1 MSNARA
7 GGQLRPFLELV
18 RPPAL
23 LTAAADSLC
32 AWAWLSSINLYTWTG
47 FQALCIPFCLALIS
61 ISIYASGM
69 MTNDIF
75 DYEEDLLDRPSRP
88 LPSQRV
94 TASTAWYLALFLQG
108 FALSISFILGKL
120 INAQNMVL
128 SAVVGSTIIAT
139 YLYNYS
145 FKSTVLAPIFMGL
158 CRFGNFWIGASLIYV
173 NTANLNDFAQPALLD
188 SPLYFSL
195 GTCLYVMSL
204 TALSRHEVN
213 GGKWAML
220 WGAILIIAS
229 LHPLL
234 WINMKYISAWPIPS
248 GFINLLVA
256 IWLLSKCLPMFKSTG
271 EASQVQQAVSAGIR
285 GVALTNIVLC
295 VGFGQW
301 VFAGILFTM
310 TLAAGKVARWFYAT

>member
-1 MSNARA
+1 MSNVRA

-32 AWAWLSSINLYTWTG
+32 AWAWLNSVNIHQWTSFQSIYV
-47 FQALCIPFCLALIS
+47 PFCLALIS

-75 DYEEDLLDRPSRP
+75 DYEEDLLDRPGRP

-94 TASTAWYLALFLQG
+94 TASTAWYVALSLQG
-108 FALSISFILGKL
+108 FALFISFILGNL
-120 INAQNMVL
+120 IDAQNLVL
-128 SAVVGSTIIAT
+128 SIVVGATIIAT

-158 CRFGNFWIGASLIYV
+158 CRFGNFWIGAALIYV
-173 NTANLNDFAQPALLD
+173 NAVSLNDFTQPDA
-188 SPLYFSL
+188 LYFSL
-195 GTCLYVMSL
+195 GTSVYVMSL

-213 GGKWAML
+213 GGKWAIL
-220 WGAILIIAS
+220 WGAILVIAS

-234 WINMKYISAWPIPS
+234 WISMKYINAWPALS
-248 GFINLLVA
+248 GFINLLVS
-256 IWLLSKCLPMFKSTG
+256 IWLFIKCLPMFKSTG
-271 EASQVQQAVSAGIR
+271 DASQVQQAVSAGIR

-301 VFAGILFTM
+301 LFAGILFVM